1 MLRYPLGVQ
10 TFEKIRKDEC
20 VYVDKTALIF
30 QLVKAGKVYSL
41 SRPRRFGKSLLV
53 STIKS
58 YFEGRK
64 ELFEGLAIEKLE
76 TEWLA
81 YPVFHIDFNGVN
93 FETPG
98 ALEGRLENYVAEW
111 EIEYGKSA
119 TATLLGDRF
128 AYVLEQA
135 HHRYGRRCVV
145 LVDEYDKPLL
155 DVLDMDIRTVAGG
168 KEHVLEDWNRSVL
181 KAFYSVFKMADADLQ
196 FVLLTGVTKFSQ
208 VSVFSGFNQATD
220 ISMNAAY
227 EAICGI
233 TQEELGQYLPDR

>member
-64 ELFEGLAIEKLE
+64 DLFEGLAIEKLE

-81 YPVFHIDFNGVN
+81 YPVFHVDFNGVN

-98 ALEGRLENYVAEW
+98 ALEERLENYVAEW

-135 HHRYGRRCVV
+135 HHIEKQQSQGRADCIVETPQYV
-145 LVDEYDKPLL
+145 YVFEFKLDGNADE
-155 DVLDMDIRTVAGG
+155 
-168 KEHVLEDWNRSVL
+168 VL
-181 KAFYSVFKMADADLQ
+181 KQIEDKGYAMPYAADSRRLFKIGASFSSQ
-196 FVLLTGVTKFSQ
+196 TGT
-208 VSVFSGFNQATD
+208 
-220 ISMNAAY
+220 ISDWKTV
-227 EAICGI
+227 G
-233 TQEELGQYLPDR
+233 